1 MTLFAMNVNI
11 NFTTQE
17 RKMAKARIDAGICGH
32 YAEVQTEADSS
43 YQVKVKIESSCKH
56 IQKLAENLSEVNA
69 LNEISARRGM
79 PEILSKGL
87 EYCTHTSCPVP
98 VGIIKTV
105 EVAAGLALPQ
115 TATIVVEK

>member
-1 MTLFAMNVNI
+1 
-11 NFTTQE
+11 
-17 RKMAKARIDAGICGH
+17 MAKARIEAGICGH
-32 YAEVQTEADSS
+32 FAEVEAEADDN
-43 YQVKVKIESSCKH
+43 YQVKVKIESSCQH

-69 LNEISARRGM
+69 LNEISFRRGD
-79 PEILSKGL
+79 PEILAKGAQF
-87 EYCTHTSCPVP
+87 CTHASCPVP

>member
-1 MTLFAMNVNI
+1 
-11 NFTTQE
+11 
-17 RKMAKARIDAGICGH
+17 MAKARIEAGICGH
-32 YAEVQTEADSS
+32 HAEVVAEMVED

-69 LNEISARRGM
+69 LNEISPRRGM

-87 EYCTHTSCPVP
+87 EYCTHGSCPVP

-105 EVAAGLALPQ
+105 EVAADLALPQ

>member
-1 MTLFAMNVNI
+1 
-11 NFTTQE
+11 
-17 RKMAKARIDAGICGH
+17 MAKARIEAGICGH
-32 YAEVQTEADSS
+32 TAEVEAEADQN

-56 IQKLAENLSEVNA
+56 IQKLAENLNEVNA
-69 LNEISARRGM
+69 LNEISSRRDT
-79 PEILSKGL
+79 PEILAKGL
-87 EYCTHTSCPVP
+87 EYCTHASCPVP

>member
-1 MTLFAMNVNI
+1 MSLLI
-11 NFTTQE
+11 SQH
-17 RKMAKARIDAGICGH
+17 RRGKMAKARIETGICGH
-32 YAEVQTEADSS
+32 HAEVQAKADGS
-43 YQVKVKIESSCKH
+43 YQVNVKIESSCKH

-69 LNEISARRGM
+69 LNEISSRWGT

-87 EYCTHTSCPVP
+87 EYCTHASCPVP